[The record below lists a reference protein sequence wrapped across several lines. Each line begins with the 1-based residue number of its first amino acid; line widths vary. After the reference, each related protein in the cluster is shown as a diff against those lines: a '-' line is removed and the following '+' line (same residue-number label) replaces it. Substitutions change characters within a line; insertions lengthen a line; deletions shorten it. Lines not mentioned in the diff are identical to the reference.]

1 MKLISCVELMSD
13 HYTVESAHMKNRS
26 IEKSI
31 ALAGLGALTLGI
43 TGCAALVV
51 GSVVG
56 AGGLAGYEYV
66 NTSAPTSQA
75 QPSTQP
81 KLSLNDIE

>member
-1 MKLISCVELMSD
+1 
-13 HYTVESAHMKNRS
+13 MKNEG
-26 IEKSI
+26 IEKLV
-31 ALAGLGALTLGI
+31 AVAWLVTLTLGV

-66 NTSAPTSQA
+66 NTNAPTSRA
-75 QPSTQP
+75 QPSAQP